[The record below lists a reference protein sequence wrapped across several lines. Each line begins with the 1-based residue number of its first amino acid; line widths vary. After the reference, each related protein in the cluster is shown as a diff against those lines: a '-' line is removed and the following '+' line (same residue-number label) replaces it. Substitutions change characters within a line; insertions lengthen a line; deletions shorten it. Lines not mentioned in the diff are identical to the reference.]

1 MLEIFAISVEFLS
14 YTVAE
19 YSAKFTF
26 CISCS
31 ILRMSWAEKEAELDR
46 FYNIIQ
52 KTILDYQSAI
62 SGLVGDGRVGFVR
75 DTVRINITS

>member
-1 MLEIFAISVEFLS
+1 
-14 YTVAE
+14 
-19 YSAKFTF
+19 
-26 CISCS
+26 
-31 ILRMSWAEKEAELDR
+31 MSWAEKEAELDR

-75 DTVRINITS
+75 DTVRINITSKLIQLKKLLL